1 MIKKLQALLGKSFK
15 ASRYKTLSDL
25 VISRIAYLER
35 QHKARCS
42 QARDDVAQLL
52 AQGHLD
58 RALLRVEHAIREQ
71 NVLDSY
77 AMIENYCHLISE
89 RLIVVET
96 HSKECPEEL
105 KEAIS
110 SLIFAAARCGDLPE
124 LQEMK
129 RLFTSRYGKEFTARA
144 TELRNHCGVHP
155 GMANKLSTRQP
166 SLESKIKALKE
177 IAPKSELITQI
188 EEAAVS
194 TTNPK
199 PAVANHRHHH
209 HHHHLQSPKSLNTP
223 PPHHPNNKYKDFET
237 AAHAAFELSAQ
248 AATAARAAMEL
259 SRPPASGGSSSDTN
273 GGSGTLVMLGRSS
286 SSSTGKSTRF
296 AASKD
301 YVPKLF
307 NRSAS
312 VTMLDRR
319 PPNIGR

>member
-1 MIKKLQALLGKSFK
+1 MIKKLQALLGKTFK

-42 QARDDVAQLL
+42 QATDDVAQLL
-52 AQGHLD
+52 AQGHLE
-58 RALLRVEHAIREQ
+58 RALLPA
-71 NVLDSY
+71 
-77 AMIENYCHLISE
+77 
-89 RLIVVET
+89 T
-96 HSKECPEEL
+96 
-105 KEAIS
+105 
-110 SLIFAAARCGDLPE
+110 CGDLPE

-177 IAPKSELITQI
+177 IAPKSELIPQI
-188 EEAAVS
+188 EEAPAVS

-199 PAVANHRHHH
+199 P
-209 HHHHLQSPKSLNTP
+209 LNTP

-259 SRPPASGGSSSDTN
+259 SRPPASGGSSS
-273 GGSGTLVMLGRSS
+273 GTLVMLGR
-286 SSSTGKSTRF
+286 SSTGKSTRF

-312 VTMLDRR
+312 VTMLERR